1 MSWVYV
7 SGHSLWQFLQEINN
21 ISDLLALAKFGKNWT
36 IDLKIMSRVI
46 QNNHISYFPGKSGKI
61 LSLFTVDLEWFNF
74 SSSESLDPDVC
85 YLLQLPAT
93 ALDHPPPFCLL
104 PSLPDEQ
111 QPLYFYF
118 RSFSYCYQ
126 ITTPMAGMT
135 QVGIAWYGT
144 PEQVTG
150 GKGRRKDGSRGWAE
164 WDQKSWFWGEGAWE
178 LESRK
183 EEEGRGRS
191 CSELIFNELRV
202 VVAVM
207 EGTFSWNN
215 TSYPWGKSSTTQ
227 VKGVPCMLHL
237 AGGPLTRSHW

>member
-1 MSWVYV
+1 
-7 SGHSLWQFLQEINN
+7 
-21 ISDLLALAKFGKNWT
+21 
-36 IDLKIMSRVI
+36 MSRVI

-85 YLLQLPAT
+85 YLLQLPGT

-118 RSFSYCYQ
+118 CSFSYCYQ

-144 PEQVTG
+144 PEQVTV
-150 GKGRRKDGSRGWAE
+150 GKGRRKDGSRGRAE

-191 CSELIFNELRV
+191 CSEEEGRGRSCSELIFNELRV

-207 EGTFSWNN
+207 GGIFSWNN

-227 VKGVPCMLHL
+227 VREYLACILQRVHL
-237 AGGPLTRSHW
+237 AGRPLTRSHW